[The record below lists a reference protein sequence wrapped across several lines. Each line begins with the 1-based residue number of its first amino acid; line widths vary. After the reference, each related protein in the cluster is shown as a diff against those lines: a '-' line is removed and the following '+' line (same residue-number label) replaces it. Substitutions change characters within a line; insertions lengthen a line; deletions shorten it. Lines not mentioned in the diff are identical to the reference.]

1 VTAALAAKLKDLE
14 ARGWQFEGADGS
26 FELLVRRELGRYQ
39 PLFSIVAYRVVS
51 EHPTG
56 DTIACS
62 HAWVKVLVDG
72 TYEIAAAEGDGPV
85 NAMDGAL
92 RRALARFF
100 PQLGQVRLTDYKVR
114 VIDGNAAT
122 AAKVRVLI
130 QTSDGR
136 ETWTTVGVSEDII
149 DASRAALE
157 DSIEYKLIN
166 DIERN
171 ET

>member
-1 VTAALAAKLKDLE
+1 
-14 ARGWQFEGADGS
+14 
-26 FELLVRRELGRYQ
+26 
-39 PLFSIVAYRVVS
+39 
-51 EHPTG
+51 
-56 DTIACS
+56 
-62 HAWVKVLVDG
+62 VKVLVDG
-72 TYEIAAAEGDGPV
+72 KHEIAAAEGDGPV

-114 VIDGNAAT
+114 VIDGDAAT

-130 QTSDGR
+130 QTSDGK
-136 ETWTTVGVSEDII
+136 ETWTTVGVNEDII

-166 DIERN
+166 DIENNIETKRN